1 MKKEDKTPKLK
12 EVLSARASQLQTT
25 AELLMDK
32 TRDWQIIKQYLCN
45 RFNDFELTDK
55 QQEKLKRYQY
65 VYNQLVSGK
74 YTEKEVLNQL
84 INLYNIKLTQAYED
98 INATKEIFPSFINI
112 NKRFEIIIEKEILKD
127 ARRKCLEL
135 GDHKSAAAY
144 SKVIQSL
151 LASIEDDEDSAGELF
166 EGHKI
171 EATFDPRLLGA
182 VDINMKEVLEA
193 INAKRS
199 VKINIDLF
207 EHLDATDIDHE
218 DIK

>member
-1 MKKEDKTPKLK
+1 MKKEEKVPKLK
-12 EVLSARASQLQTT
+12 EVLSARAAQLQNS
-25 AELLMDK
+25 AEMLMDK

-45 RFNDFELTDK
+45 RYNDFELSPK
-55 QQEKLKRYQY
+55 QQDKLKRYQY

-74 YTEKEVLNQL
+74 YTEKDVLNQL
-84 INLYNIKLTQAYED
+84 MNFFGIHLTQAYED

-112 NKRFEIIIEKEILKD
+112 NKRFEIIVEKQILTD

-135 GDHKSAAAY
+135 GDHKNAAAY
-144 SKVIQSL
+144 SKVIHSL
-151 LASIEDDEDSAGELF
+151 LSLLGDEEDSAGELF
-166 EGHKI
+166 EGHSI

-182 VDINMKEVLEA
+182 PEIDIREVLET

-207 EHLDATDIDHE
+207 DHLGATDIDHE